1 MTSENDSTFYIPDED
16 GLTPVE
22 KKRQEL
28 IYFSLDAAGN
38 PARMKALRNIS
49 NFYEVCFFVQ
59 RTADATVK
67 LPMNGLEG
75 DRKERLRND
84 LKLLKE

>member
-38 PARMKALRNIS
+38 PARMKALRNILIFMKYAFS
-49 NFYEVCFFVQ
+49 CRGQ
-59 RTADATVK
+59 PTR
-67 LPMNGLEG
+67 
-75 DRKERLRND
+75 R
-84 LKLLKE
+84 

>member
-38 PARMKALRNIS
+38 PRAN
-49 NFYEVCFFVQ
+49 
-59 RTADATVK
+59 
-67 LPMNGLEG
+67 EG
-75 DRKERLRND
+75 FAEYF
-84 LKLLKE
+84 